1 MSIKRF
7 EQSIDHLAA
16 RLSGFDQ
23 LEARVG
29 WFPEAVYEDG
39 TPVAEVAL
47 IQNYGAPLAG
57 IPARPFIEPTIATNE
72 SAWRKSLAAGAKM
85 VAKGAM
91 TAEQVL
97 GAVGQ
102 NAAGLLQQQIANVDS
117 PVLSASTRA
126 YRMRNGRNFKPLQ
139 DTGRMIASVTSV
151 VVEKN
156 ES

>member
-1 MSIKRF
+1 LSIKKF
-7 EQSIDHLAA
+7 EQSIDDLVA

-57 IPARPFIEPTIATNE
+57 IPARPFIEPTIANNE
-72 SAWRKSLAAGAKM
+72 RAWRKSISGGAKL
-85 VAKGAM
+85 VAKGSM
-91 TAEQVL
+91 SAENVL
-97 GAVGQ
+97 AAVGMH
-102 NAAGLLQQQIANVDS
+102 AAGSLQQQIASVDA
-117 PVLSASTRA
+117 PALSASTQA
-126 YRMRNGRNFKPLQ
+126 YRLRNGRNFKPLQ

-151 VVEKN
+151 VVPKN